1 MDAKTM
7 HITAGSA
14 VVDPDGKRVGEV
26 EATREDHLVVRR
38 GTFNK
43 TDLYVPIDHLSLS
56 SDGSVAVSVPAD
68 LIDAQGWSYPP
79 NAGFEH
85 ERPAYPE
92 VPETTTSQAAGYS
105 AGRLS
110 APEPQGA
117 VFDDQTIEPGE
128 VPNADI
134 EADEAAPGALE
145 QTERS

>member
-1 MDAKTM
+1 M
-7 HITAGSA
+7 HITPGSA

-26 EATREDHLVVRR
+26 EATREDHIVVRT
-38 GTFNK
+38 GTLTK
-43 TDLYVPIDHLSLS
+43 TELYIPIDHLSRS

-68 LIDAQGWSYPP
+68 LIDSQGWSYPP

-85 ERPAYPE
+85 ERPAYPD

-117 VFDDQTIEPGE
+117 VRDDQTIEPGE

-134 EADEAAPGALE
+134 EAEDAAPGALE
-145 QTERS
+145 KTERS